1 METYTV
7 SREFIP
13 VQEFVTTLPQKFD
26 EVGLV
31 IHNGRNIIKK
41 VDTSYGT
48 LVVKNFRGMYLFNRI
63 AYSLFRRSKAAR
75 SYIYSGILNAHGI
88 LTPAHVGWI
97 DCYKMGFL
105 TRSYFVSVFSPHQ
118 TLEEVIRY
126 YNIYEPNHKK
136 SLWRDVAAFALRLHQ
151 LGIYHEDLSL
161 GNILVKPEPRGHQFT
176 LVDLNRIKFHKISYE
191 EGLQNL
197 VTLRA
202 APDDLNTLVCEYAT
216 LSGRSPES
224 SVETFWK
231 FENRKKYFRRIRR
244 RIRRYTISPIER
256 LLDRAHLL

>member
-1 METYTV
+1 MEIYTV
-7 SREFIP
+7 NPDFIH
-13 VQEFVTTLPQKFD
+13 VQQFITTLPQKFD
-26 EVGLV
+26 EIGLV
-31 IHNGRNIIKK
+31 IHNSRNIIKK

-48 LVVKNFRGMYLFNRI
+48 LVVKNFRGMYFFNRI
-63 AYSLFRRSKAAR
+63 AYSLFRRSKAVR
-75 SYIYSGILNAHGI
+75 SYIYSGILTDRGI
-88 LTPAHVGWI
+88 LTPAHVAWI

-118 TLEEVIRY
+118 TIGEVIQY
-126 YNIYEPNHKK
+126 YNIYQPDHKK

-161 GNILVKPEPRGHQFT
+161 GNILVMPKPGGYQFT
-176 LVDLNRIKFHKISYE
+176 LLDLNRIKFQRVGYE
-191 EGLQNL
+191 KGLRNF

-202 APDDLNTLVCEYAT
+202 APDDLNTLISEYAT
-216 LSGRSPES
+216 LSGQSPET

-231 FENRKKYFRRIRR
+231 FENRKKYFRKIRR

-256 LLDRAHLL
+256 ILDSAHLL